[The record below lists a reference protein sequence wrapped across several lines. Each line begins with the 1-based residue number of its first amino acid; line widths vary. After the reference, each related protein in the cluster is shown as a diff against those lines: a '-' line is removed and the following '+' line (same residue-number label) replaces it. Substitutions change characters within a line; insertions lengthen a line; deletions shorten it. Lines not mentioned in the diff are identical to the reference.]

1 MRFLG
6 ISLVI
11 AMALALGACSSKSS
25 SNTSSSSDQS
35 SAASASAEPS
45 AADTSDSGASPAPS
59 EAATT
64 AAGQIPTYPGA
75 TTAYSGS
82 SSNMGQSAAGTVM
95 TTDDSFDKVYSW
107 YQSHMPAGSEKAH
120 VTAPVQS
127 AVFTIGST
135 PQDQT
140 SVSITVSGGK
150 TMITVGHVKQQ

>member
-6 ISLVI
+6 ITLVVAAALSLT
-11 AMALALGACSSKSS
+11 ACASKSS

-35 SAASASAEPS
+35 SMSSPAPAS
-45 AADTSDSGASPAPS
+45 SDMAASPAAS

-75 TTAYSGS
+75 TTQYSGS

-127 AVFTIGST
+127 AVFTVGDSA
-135 PQDQT
+135 QDQT
-140 SVSITVSGGK
+140 SVTITVNAGK